1 MIKPGVKVS
10 GSIYDICPTILCSL
24 GIPLISDMDGTMLDI
39 FSAVHEKN
47 YTDQYI
53 DLESSNYNQTNSP
66 EDEEEIMQRLKN
78 LGYL

>member
-1 MIKPGVKVS
+1 M
-10 GSIYDICPTILCSL
+10 
-24 GIPLISDMDGTMLDI
+24 ISDMDGTMLDI

-53 DLESSNYNQTNSP
+53 DLESSNYNQSNSP